1 MGEDPREVEQ
11 RIEDTRER
19 MGETVDALS
28 AKADV
33 PGRMKGYVE
42 EKKEAVTSKIT
53 GARERVSDDGGQ
65 LAGQARKGA
74 GIAKEN
80 PLGLAIGSVAAGFL
94 IGMLLP
100 ESRVENER
108 LGPIAGQVKDQ
119 ARDVG
124 SEAVAHGK
132 QIAQDAA
139 QAATDTAKQSGQQHA
154 SDFQETV
161 RDSTREAAQQVRS

>member
-11 RIEDTRER
+11 RIEHARER

-42 EKKEAVTSKIT
+42 EKKEAVTSKVT
-53 GARERVSDDGGQ
+53 GAREQVADDGSQ

-94 IGMLLP
+94 AGMLLP

-108 LGPIAGQVKDQ
+108 LGPIADQVKDQ
-119 ARDVG
+119 ARDFG
-124 SEAVAHGK
+124 SEAVGHGK
-132 QIAQDAA
+132 QVAQDATH
-139 QAATDTAKQSGQQHA
+139 AATETAKQSGQDHA
-154 SDFQETV
+154 SDLQEAV
-161 RDSTREAAQQVRS
+161 RGSTRQAAE